1 MKPALP
7 LALACLLTACSTSSG
22 STGTPAV
29 PGVAQAR
36 HGTSPNP
43 IQHVVFI
50 IQENRSFNNLFLGYP
65 GAATQNYGYDTN
77 GDKIS
82 LQPTHLATGWDIDHS
97 STSFFED
104 CDGTGSLPG
113 TDCKVDGWNNELA
126 GLGAPKNFAYEYVMR
141 GDIRPYWDMAK
152 QYVLADNAFQS
163 NLDGSFI
170 AHQYAVAAYA
180 SRAVDAPDSAW
191 GCEGGKADTIPR
203 LTAQRTMGSRIPV
216 CFNNP
221 SIASEADAAS
231 VSWRYYAVNTTSDDG
246 GIWSAYQADKPIYR
260 GPDWNA
266 DVINPPSQFLTD
278 VAAGTLANV
287 TWITP
292 TNETSDHPGLN
303 ASQGPAWVA
312 SVVNAVGESK
322 FWDST
327 AIFVLWDDWG
337 GWFDPV
343 PPVFEDYDGLGFR
356 VPMIV
361 ISPYAKRGYVTH
373 VQYETASVVRYIEDT
388 FGLGRL
394 AAADARAAD
403 PTGDALDYSQKPR
416 AFKPIP
422 GSKPAWY
429 WVRIGRRASKQGKPA
444 GMLGDD

>member
-1 MKPALP
+1 MRRLLAFFSLAATAAIIAGCSAASNTANLPAAP
-7 LALACLLTACSTSSG
+7 SARRHATS
-22 STGTPAV
+22 
-29 PGVAQAR
+29 R
-36 HGTSPNP
+36 NP
-43 IQHVVFI
+43 IEHVVFI

-65 GAATQNYGYDTN
+65 GATTQNYGYDTHGN
-77 GDKIS
+77 KIS
-82 LQPTHLATGWDIDHS
+82 LQPIGLATGWDIDHS
-97 STSFFED
+97 AQGFFNA

-113 TDCKVDGWNNELA
+113 TDCRMDGWNTEQTTLH
-126 GLGAPKNFAYEYVMR
+126 APANAQYAYVPR
-141 GDIRPYWDMAK
+141 AQIRPYWEMARA
-152 QYVLADNAFQS
+152 YVLADNAFQS
-163 NLDGSFI
+163 NLDGSFV
-170 AHQYAVAAYA
+170 AHQYAIAAYA
-180 SRAVDAPDSAW
+180 SSTVDTPLGEW
-191 GCEGGKADTIPR
+191 GCSGGKRDTVPR
-203 LTAQRTMGSRIPV
+203 LTAQRAIGSRIPA
-216 CFNNP
+216 CFDYP
-221 SIASEADAAS
+221 SIASEADAAG
-231 VSWRYYAVNTTSDDG
+231 VSWRSYAGSVDGDG
-246 GIWSAYQADKPIYR
+246 GLWSAYQALRPVYR
-260 GPDWNA
+260 GADWKA
-266 DVINPPSQFLTD
+266 DVISPPSQFLTD
-278 VAAGTLANV
+278 VAGGTLADV

-292 TNETSDHPGLN
+292 TYGTSDHGGMD
-303 ASQGPAWVA
+303 ASGGPAWVA
-312 SVVNAVGESK
+312 SVVNAVGESE

-394 AAADARAAD
+394 SAADARAAD
-403 PTGDALDYSQKPR
+403 PAGDALDYSQKPR

-429 WVRIGRRASKQGKPA
+429 WVRNVRSSAGGKPA